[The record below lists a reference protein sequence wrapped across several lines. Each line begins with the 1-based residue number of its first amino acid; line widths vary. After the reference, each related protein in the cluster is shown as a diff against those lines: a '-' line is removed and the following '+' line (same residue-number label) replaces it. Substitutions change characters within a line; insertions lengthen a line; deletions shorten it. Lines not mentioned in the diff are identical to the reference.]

1 MKRFRRVSN
10 VILLLVVC
18 MVVSLFAGCGG
29 SSQQGGQTIDPNK
42 EYILI
47 GRVAPLTGP
56 LASFGDGTPYIEEK
70 AVEKLNEEGGIYIE
84 ELDKKL
90 PIKFIV
96 MDSESDTTKAAEAAN
111 KLILEDKVDLMIVS
125 HTADTVNPVSAAC
138 ERYKIPCIS
147 VDAPVDAWLQG
158 GPYEYSYHAFFTTEG
173 ELNCFIDAWDLVDT
187 NKKVGLLAPNDAEG
201 MAFATDVTKHAE
213 ARGYEVVDP
222 GRFPIGNN
230 DYTSIINALKK
241 EDVDIFAGVM
251 ITPDFA
257 TAWRQFHQQSFV
269 PKVCTVAKATLY
281 PSDVEA
287 IGDDLGNGVVSEVWW
302 TKNHPYSSSLTGQTS
317 MQLAEMW
324 ETDRDKPSVVTTGYK
339 HANVEILVDVLQR
352 AQSLDTE
359 KILNAIEETNLD
371 TIIGNVQYDEQN
383 VSEMYLVTGQW
394 VKNEDGVWEQRIVA
408 NTRIPEVPLHEEGI
422 IILPGC
428 TK

>member
-158 GPYEYSYHAFFTTEG
+158 GPYKYSYHA
-173 ELNCFIDAWDLVDT
+173 
-187 NKKVGLLAPNDAEG
+187 
-201 MAFATDVTKHAE
+201 
-213 ARGYEVVDP
+213 
-222 GRFPIGNN
+222 
-230 DYTSIINALKK
+230 
-241 EDVDIFAGVM
+241 
-251 ITPDFA
+251 
-257 TAWRQFHQQSFV
+257 
-269 PKVCTVAKATLY
+269 
-281 PSDVEA
+281 
-287 IGDDLGNGVVSEVWW
+287 
-302 TKNHPYSSSLTGQTS
+302 
-317 MQLAEMW
+317 
-324 ETDRDKPSVVTTGYK
+324 
-339 HANVEILVDVLQR
+339 
-352 AQSLDTE
+352 
-359 KILNAIEETNLD
+359 
-371 TIIGNVQYDEQN
+371 
-383 VSEMYLVTGQW
+383 
-394 VKNEDGVWEQRIVA
+394 
-408 NTRIPEVPLHEEGI
+408 
-422 IILPGC
+422 
-428 TK
+428 